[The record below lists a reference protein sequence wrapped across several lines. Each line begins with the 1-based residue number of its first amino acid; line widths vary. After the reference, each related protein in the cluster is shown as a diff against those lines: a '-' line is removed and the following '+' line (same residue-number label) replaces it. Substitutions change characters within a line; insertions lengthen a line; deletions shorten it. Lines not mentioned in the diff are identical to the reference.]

1 MRRTTRK
8 IKFYYLTVNEGNIIS
23 VFDSVIS
30 YINSLPN
37 TERKYNL
44 GDNKF
49 CFLESYQVNGTQSK
63 IIMKSAKHSFRP
75 NLIHRDTV
83 EERENPKRIEEGECE
98 KSHIVTKFTR
108 NAICLILDVHRGGI
122 TIRQLVKYLNEFGR
136 NVNIGGILV
145 NFGYEI
151 VVDEDFLAELNNLD
165 RVTCAE
171 VIMDKQILGSDALNY
186 SNRINQVKQN
196 ITLTVK
202 AERGGNIIDSVTDI
216 YHRFRG
222 GSERIDRIRIVGR
235 NDENNEV
242 KLSTDFIE
250 RQEWIQASINEETG
264 EISSSEVFSEMES
277 VLRGFN

>member
-1 MRRTTRK
+1 MDG
-8 IKFYYLTVNEGNIIS
+8 L
-23 VFDSVIS
+23 
-30 YINSLPN
+30 
-37 TERKYNL
+37 
-44 GDNKF
+44 
-49 CFLESYQVNGTQSK
+49 QSR
-63 IIMKSAKHSFRP
+63 IVMKSARHSFRP

-98 KSHIVTKFTR
+98 KSHIVTKVTD
-108 NAICLILDVHRGGI
+108 NNICLILDVHKGGI

-136 NVNIGGILV
+136 NINTVEAPI

-151 VVDEDFLAELNNLD
+151 VVDRNFLAELNNLD

-216 YHRFRG
+216 YHRLIG

-250 RQEWIQASINEETG
+250 KQEWIQASINEETG
-264 EISSSEVFSEMES
+264 EISSSEVFFEMES